1 LRQEASR
8 HFWSETENY
17 RCATGNQS
25 LANALAGAIG
35 AGHIQL
41 RSPVAAI
48 DLTGNNAKL
57 TQQSGAV
64 LEAGTVVLTA
74 PPTTG

>member
-1 LRQEASR
+1 
-8 HFWSETENY
+8 
-17 RCATGNQS
+17 
-25 LANALAGAIG
+25 
-35 AGHIQL
+35 
-41 RSPVAAI
+41 VAAI

-64 LEAGTVVLTA
+64 LEAGAVVLTA